1 MTRMIG
7 LILVLFSTA
16 TGALDQNLEHLK
28 TNDKVDG
35 LLRAE
40 LQSQLGSFHQAS
52 FDVLIILNVPTSN
65 SPERLSLVESNQ
77 RIAAVSNQLVQQLQV
92 NSGFKIKRQFK
103 SINAIAATVTAQ
115 QLHNLIE
122 DSAVKAVG
130 LDVGGGGGLAEA
142 IPQVGINQV
151 RQSYGLT
158 GAGIE
163 IAVLDTGI
171 DTDHP
176 DLERQVLSQKCFA
189 DSCPNGS
196 DNAEDDNGH
205 GTHVSGI
212 IASQGN
218 RAEVGGAPGVGIHA
232 IKVLDFN
239 NSFSAASVVLAGL
252 DHVINQLPSVD
263 IVNMSLGTDALF
275 NADCDTQ
282 FAFNSAFST
291 AINTLRDR
299 GTLSFVAS
307 MNNESEDSIGAP
319 ACIANAIAVGA
330 VWDTD
335 PISYFGSCTDEFSPK
350 ADEMACF
357 SNSSVSL
364 DLLAPGSPIRSSFS
378 GGGTANA
385 SGTSMATPMAA
396 ACAALILEYDPTSTP
411 SRVEAL
417 LETET
422 TVFVKDNLNREFPR
436 IDCIQAIQSMIT
448 TTVPAGPLDIDING
462 QFDALTDGLLVLRS
476 MFGLEGNALI
486 SGAVAPRAYYR
497 SADEISQRIES
508 IINLVDI
515 DGDGTIDALT
525 DGLLVLRYLFGLE
538 GQALVDG
545 VVADGATR
553 TTEQIEQHLAGL
565 VLSQ

>member
-1 MTRMIG
+1 MTRMIA
-7 LILVLFSTA
+7 LILVLFATA
-16 TGALDQNLEHLK
+16 TGAEDQNLDDLK

-52 FDVLIILNVPTSN
+52 FDVLIILNVPISN
-65 SPERLSLVESNQ
+65 SPERLSLVESNR
-77 RIAAVSNQLVQQLQV
+77 RIAAVSNQLVQQLQI
-92 NSGFKIKRQFK
+92 NSGFKLKRQFK
-103 SINAIAATVTAQ
+103 SINAIAATITAQ

-122 DSAVKAVG
+122 DDSVKAVG
-130 LDVGGGGGLAEA
+130 LDVGGAGGLAEA

-151 RQSYGLT
+151 RQSYGLR

-176 DLERQVLSQKCFA
+176 DLESQVLSQKCFA

-205 GTHVSGI
+205 GTHVTGI

-218 RAEVGGAPGVGIHA
+218 SAEMGGAPGVGIHA
-232 IKVLDFN
+232 IKVLDSN
-239 NSFSAASVVLAGL
+239 NSYSSASIVLAGL

-263 IVNMSLGTDALF
+263 IVNMSLGTNALF

-282 FAFNSAFST
+282 YAFTSAFST

-299 GTLSFVAS
+299 GALSFVAS
-307 MNNESEDSIGAP
+307 MNNASDDSIAAP

-335 PISYFGSCTDEFSPK
+335 PNSYFGSCTEVSPK

-364 DLLAPGSPIRSSFS
+364 DLLAPGSPIRSSRN
-378 GGGTANA
+378 GGGTATY

-411 SRVEAL
+411 GRVEAL

-422 TVFVKDNLNREFPR
+422 SVFVKDNLNREFPR
-436 IDCIQAIQSMIT
+436 IDCIQAIQSMVI

-486 SGAVAPRAYYR
+486 SGAVAPGAYYR

-515 DGDGTIDALT
+515 DGDGSIDALT
-525 DGLLVLRYLFGLE
+525 DGLLVLRYLFGLG
-538 GQALVDG
+538 GQALIDG

-565 VLSQ
+565 VMSQ

>member
-1 MTRMIG
+1 MIA
-7 LILVLFSTA
+7 LILVLFATA
-16 TGALDQNLEHLK
+16 TGAEDQNLDDLK

-52 FDVLIILNVPTSN
+52 FDVLIILNVPISN
-65 SPERLSLVESNQ
+65 SPERLSLVESNR
-77 RIAAVSNQLVQQLQV
+77 RIAAVSNQLVQQLQI
-92 NSGFKIKRQFK
+92 NSGFKLKRQFK
-103 SINAIAATVTAQ
+103 SINAIAATITAQ

-122 DSAVKAVG
+122 DDSVKAVG
-130 LDVGGGGGLAEA
+130 LDVGGAGGLAEA

-151 RQSYGLT
+151 RQSYGLR

-176 DLERQVLSQKCFA
+176 DLESQVLSQKCFA

-205 GTHVSGI
+205 GTHVTGI

-218 RAEVGGAPGVGIHA
+218 SAEMGGAPGVGIHA
-232 IKVLDFN
+232 IKVLDSN
-239 NSFSAASVVLAGL
+239 NSYSSASIVLAGL

-263 IVNMSLGTDALF
+263 IVNMSLGTNALF

-282 FAFNSAFST
+282 YAFTSAFST

-299 GTLSFVAS
+299 GALSFVAS
-307 MNNESEDSIGAP
+307 MNNASDDSIAAP

-335 PISYFGSCTDEFSPK
+335 PNSYFGSCTEVSPK

-364 DLLAPGSPIRSSFS
+364 DLLAPGSPIRSSRN
-378 GGGTANA
+378 GGGTATY

-422 TVFVKDNLNREFPR
+422 SVFVKDNLNREFPR
-436 IDCIQAIQSMIT
+436 IDCIQAIQSMVI

-486 SGAVAPRAYYR
+486 SGAVAPGAYYR

-515 DGDGTIDALT
+515 DGDGSIDALT
-525 DGLLVLRYLFGLE
+525 DGLLVLRYLFGLG
-538 GQALVDG
+538 GQALIDG

-565 VLSQ
+565 VMSQ

>member
-1 MTRMIG
+1 MKRLIA

-16 TGALDQNLEHLK
+16 TSALDKILDDLK
-28 TNDKVDG
+28 ASNKIDE
-35 LLRAE
+35 LLRGE
-40 LQSQLGSFHQAS
+40 FQSHLDSFDQAS
-52 FDVLIILNVPTSN
+52 FDVLIILNVPTS
-65 SPERLSLVESNQ
+65 SSTERLSLVESNQ

-92 NSGFKIKRQFK
+92 NSGFKLKRQFK

-122 DSAVKAVG
+122 DDSVKAVG
-130 LDVGGGGGLAEA
+130 LDVGGGGGLTEA
-142 IPQVGINQV
+142 IPQISVDQV

-176 DLERQVLSQKCFA
+176 DLQGLVLSQKCFA

-205 GTHVSGI
+205 GTHVTGI

-218 RAEVGGAPGVGIHA
+218 SAEVGGAPGVGIHA
-232 IKVLDFN
+232 IKVLDSN
-239 NSFSAASVVLAGL
+239 NSYSSASIVLAGL
-252 DHVINQLPSVD
+252 DHIINQLPTVD
-263 IVNMSLGTDALF
+263 IVNMSLGTNALF
-275 NADCDTQ
+275 NTDCDTQ
-282 FAFNSAFST
+282 YAYTSAFST

-307 MNNESEDSIGAP
+307 MNNASDDSIAAP
-319 ACIANAIAVGA
+319 ACIANALAVGA

-335 PISYFGSCTDEFSPK
+335 PNSYYGSCTEVSPK

-364 DLLAPGSPIRSSFS
+364 DLLAPGSPIRSSRKD
-378 GGGTANA
+378 GGAISY

-396 ACAALILEYDPTSTP
+396 ACAALILEYVPSSTP
-411 SRVEAL
+411 DRVEAL

-422 TVFVKDNLNREFPR
+422 SVFVKDNLNREFPR
-436 IDCIQAIQSMIT
+436 INCMQAIQSMVI

-462 QFDALTDGLLVLRS
+462 EFDALTDGLLVLRS
-476 MFGLEGNALI
+476 MFGLEGSALI
-486 SGAVAPRAYYR
+486 SAAVAPGAYYR

-508 IINLVDI
+508 IIDLVDI
-515 DGDGTIDALT
+515 DGDGSTDALT

-545 VVADGATR
+545 VVADGAIR

>member
-1 MTRMIG
+1 MTRMIA
-7 LILVLFSTA
+7 LILVLFATA
-16 TGALDQNLEHLK
+16 TGAEDQNLDDLK

-52 FDVLIILNVPTSN
+52 FDVLIILNVPISN
-65 SPERLSLVESNQ
+65 SPERLSLVESNR
-77 RIAAVSNQLVQQLQV
+77 RIAAVSNQLVQQLQI
-92 NSGFKIKRQFK
+92 NSGFKLKRQFK
-103 SINAIAATVTAQ
+103 SINAIAATITAQ

-122 DSAVKAVG
+122 DDSVKAVG
-130 LDVGGGGGLAEA
+130 LDVGGAGGLAEA

-151 RQSYGLT
+151 RQSYGLR

-176 DLERQVLSQKCFA
+176 DLESQVLSQKCFA

-205 GTHVSGI
+205 GTHVTGI

-218 RAEVGGAPGVGIHA
+218 SAEMGGAPGVGIHA
-232 IKVLDFN
+232 IKVLDSN
-239 NSFSAASVVLAGL
+239 NSYSSASIVLAGL

-263 IVNMSLGTDALF
+263 IVNMSLGTNALF

-282 FAFNSAFST
+282 YAFTSAFST

-299 GTLSFVAS
+299 GALSFVAS
-307 MNNESEDSIGAP
+307 MNNASDDSIAAP

-335 PISYFGSCTDEFSPK
+335 PNSYFGSCTEVSPK

-364 DLLAPGSPIRSSFS
+364 DLLAPGSPIRSSRN
-378 GGGTANA
+378 GGGTATY

-422 TVFVKDNLNREFPR
+422 SVFVKDNLNREFPR
-436 IDCIQAIQSMIT
+436 IDCIQAIQSMVI

-486 SGAVAPRAYYR
+486 SGAVAPGAYYR

-515 DGDGTIDALT
+515 DGDGSIDALT
-525 DGLLVLRYLFGLE
+525 DGLLVLRYLFGLG
-538 GQALVDG
+538 GQALIDG

-565 VLSQ
+565 VMSQ